1 MSLGDIANDIFRKND
16 LPLCDYSFFAS
27 LVECYFMSPYVIPMD
42 EYGLPIQISN
52 KIGDIME
59 ISSNMDEALEQLH
72 NFIPSQ
78 YSFSN
83 IEIEF
88 IEEFKLYL

>member
-1 MSLGDIANDIFRKND
+1 
-16 LPLCDYSFFAS
+16 
-27 LVECYFMSPYVIPMD
+27 MD

>member
-1 MSLGDIANDIFRKND
+1 
-16 LPLCDYSFFAS
+16 
-27 LVECYFMSPYVIPMD
+27 MD
-42 EYGLPIQISN
+42 EYGLPIQISK
-52 KIGDIME
+52 KIGDMIE
-59 ISSNMDEALEQLH
+59 ISSNMDEAFEQLH

-78 YSFSN
+78 DSFSN

>member
-1 MSLGDIANDIFRKND
+1 
-16 LPLCDYSFFAS
+16 
-27 LVECYFMSPYVIPMD
+27 MD

-52 KIGDIME
+52 KIGGIMK
-59 ISSNMDEALEQLH
+59 ISSNIDEALEQLH

-78 YSFSN
+78 DSFSN

-88 IEEFKLYL
+88 IEEFKAYI